1 MKKIE
6 STLNDVKN
14 KLEYEDISRI
24 SGSIRYFIDIIDE
37 IKKKNNLKDAQKNE
51 IETIKREAFQWR
63 DKLSLEVDDCLKKIK
78 NIQDK
83 DTFGSE
89 STYKEISSII
99 KEDMIK
105 LKYRYELLMELH
117 ILLTMLDN
125 FINPS
130 ENGFKTI
137 NLDLEDIS
145 IKIQDFYPS
154 LENKC
159 KLLKSMFNQNDT
171 LEERKKTLNIL
182 QNNYKNDLE
191 KLIINYKEKYDFVY
205 NKFQKINNGELSV
218 IISLD
223 ENSEIQKYLIN

>member
-1 MKKIE
+1 
-6 STLNDVKN
+6 
-14 KLEYEDISRI
+14 
-24 SGSIRYFIDIIDE
+24 
-37 IKKKNNLKDAQKNE
+37 
-51 IETIKREAFQWR
+51 
-63 DKLSLEVDDCLKKIK
+63 
-78 NIQDK
+78 
-83 DTFGSE
+83 
-89 STYKEISSII
+89 
-99 KEDMIK
+99 MIK

>member
-1 MKKIE
+1 MQ
-6 STLNDVKN
+6 LFNV
-14 KLEYEDISRI
+14 
-24 SGSIRYFIDIIDE
+24 
-37 IKKKNNLKDAQKNE
+37 
-51 IETIKREAFQWR
+51 TIFLYA
-63 DKLSLEVDDCLKKIK
+63 
-78 NIQDK
+78 
-83 DTFGSE
+83 
-89 STYKEISSII
+89 
-99 KEDMIK
+99 
-105 LKYRYELLMELH
+105 
-117 ILLTMLDN
+117 
-125 FINPS
+125 
-130 ENGFKTI
+130 
-137 NLDLEDIS
+137 LEDIS